1 MRKLWRIGAFA
12 TAAALLAAACSG
24 GQDDSAAETFDRLL
38 GEGNPKIKV
47 EEGKTYVFAGG
58 DPRDTGAP
66 DTEWFDFTGAPM
78 DPAALQYGIGKDRIR
93 SIDDP
98 LFVAPDD
105 PRLLEIPPSRYRKDE
120 VATTNDEIMVVGY
133 VEGGEAR
140 AYPIALLDRHEVVN
154 DEFRGKPL
162 SVGW

>member
-120 VATTNDEIMVVGY
+120 
-133 VEGGEAR
+133 
-140 AYPIALLDRHEVVN
+140 
-154 DEFRGKPL
+154 
-162 SVGW
+162 